1 VDAIADLAICIVT
14 TSPDF
19 AGRMAR
25 GIDAVDNLRVSSIMD
40 GTTDL
45 AAALKDEV
53 PDAVVLDQLTC
64 SPLLEKIVRTIS
76 RMSRKPHVIV
86 VTARTNISDRQDLL
100 SSGVDFV
107 FTKLRPIAELGLVL
121 KRLGRPESGFI
132 TPEAAPSGR

>member
-1 VDAIADLAICIVT
+1 MEVAADAVADLAICIVT

-25 GIDAVDNLRVSSIMD
+25 GIGAIDNLRVSSIMD

-45 AAALKDEV
+45 AAALKDDV
-53 PDAVVLDQLTC
+53 PDAVVLDRLTC
-64 SPLLEKIVRTIS
+64 YPLLGKIVRTVS
-76 RMSRKPHVIV
+76 RMSRKPHVVV
-86 VTARTNISDRQDLL
+86 VTARTSISDRLDLL

-121 KRLGRPESGFI
+121 RRLGRPESSPGG
-132 TPEAAPSGR
+132 A